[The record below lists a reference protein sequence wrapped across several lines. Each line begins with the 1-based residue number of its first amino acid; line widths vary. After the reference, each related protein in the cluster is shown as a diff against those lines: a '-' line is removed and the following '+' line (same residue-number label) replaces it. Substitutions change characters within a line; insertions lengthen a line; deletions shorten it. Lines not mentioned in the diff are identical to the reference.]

1 MIVHETVVEPVA
13 GTSEVHVPIA
23 VAGLAEPRRVP
34 AWLSSG
40 AQAGLILLVTYLF
53 LISDGRSVGTAVGVA
68 FVLAGIWVGALTVT
82 RNAARQ
88 HAFALGEGSA
98 LVIGTGAGLI
108 AASAA
113 GLWVPELRLRPLPLF
128 CVAVS
133 VLALTAAW
141 KSFLDRRDVVPRRLL
156 IVGGGRGTVDLIE
169 SLVQD
174 PKSPFSVVAVI
185 DDEHAEETLAGVPMK
200 GRLKDL
206 RRVVLG
212 ERPDLVVLAIDR
224 KRPEVFKDL
233 LDVAGSGFQVV
244 GLPEFYEH
252 AFGRVPVRHVTAAWF
267 MSVLHLYQRPYTRF
281 AKRSFD
287 VIVASAALFLVAPV
301 LLVLTLLVRRTG
313 RHVIFRQ
320 TRLGEGGRHFT
331 MLKFRTMIEGAE
343 EPGSPLWAEE
353 RDPRV
358 TPVGRFL
365 RRTRLDELPQLWNV
379 LRGDMAIV
387 GPRPERPEFLA
398 LLEREVPYWSR
409 RHMLKPGI
417 TGWAQVR
424 NGYAADCAGT
434 EEKLSYDLWYLRH
447 RSLIV
452 DLVICVKT
460 IPRLISGW
468 GAR

>member
-1 MIVHETVVEPVA
+1 MIFHETVVEPIA
-13 GTSEVHVPIA
+13 GTSDIQAPVA
-23 VAGLAEPRRVP
+23 VGRLAEPKAIP
-34 AWLSSG
+34 SWLASLVH
-40 AQAGLILLVTYLF
+40 ALLICLATYAF
-53 LISDGRSVGTAVGVA
+53 LISDGRSIGKAAGVA
-68 FVLAGIWVGALTVT
+68 IVLSGIWFSALAATKS
-82 RNAARQ
+82 AARQ
-88 HAFALGEGSA
+88 HAFALGEGSS
-98 LVIGTGAGLI
+98 LVIGTAMGFI
-108 AASAA
+108 ASSAA
-113 GLWVPELRLRPLPLF
+113 GLWVPDLRLRALPLLG
-128 CVAVS
+128 VAVT

-141 KSFLDRRDVVPRRLL
+141 KLYLDSRDVRPRRLL
-156 IVGGGRGTVDLIE
+156 IVGGGRGTVDLVE
-169 SLVQD
+169 TLVQD
-174 PKSPFSVVAVI
+174 PRSPFSPVAVI
-185 DDEHAEETLAGVPMK
+185 DDDHPEETLAGVPLK

-206 RRVVLG
+206 RRVVLH

-233 LDVAGSGFQVV
+233 LDVAGAGFQIV

-287 VIVASAALFLVAPV
+287 VVVAAVGLVAVAPTLLFLA
-301 LLVLTLLVRRTG
+301 LCVRGTG
-313 RHVIFRQ
+313 RSVLFRQ

-331 MLKFRTMIEGAE
+331 MLKFRTMCEGAE
-343 EPGSPLWAEE
+343 EPGTPLWAEE

-358 TPVGRFL
+358 TGVGRL
-365 RRTRLDELPQLWNV
+365 MRRTRLDELPQLWNV
-379 LRGDMAIV
+379 LRGDMSIV
-387 GPRPERPEFLA
+387 GPRPERPEFLI
-398 LLEREVPYWSR
+398 LLESEVPYWSR

-447 RSLIV
+447 RSLLV
-452 DLVICVKT
+452 DLVICMKT
-460 IPRLISGW
+460 FPRLVSGW

>member
-1 MIVHETVVEPVA
+1 MIVHETVVDPVA
-13 GTSEVHVPIA
+13 GTSDVQTPLA
-23 VAGLAEPRRVP
+23 VAQLGEPRRVP
-34 AWLSSG
+34 AWVASG
-40 AQAGLILLVTYLF
+40 GHAVLIFLATYAFLVT
-53 LISDGRSVGTAVGVA
+53 DGRSIGKAVGVA
-68 FVLAGIWVGALTVT
+68 VMLAGIWFGALALT

-88 HAFALGEGSA
+88 HAYALGESSA
-98 LVIGTGAGLI
+98 LFIGTSAGLI

-113 GLWVPELRLRPLPLF
+113 GLWVPELRLRPLPLLG
-128 CVAVS
+128 VAAS
-133 VLALTAAW
+133 ILALTAAW
-141 KSFLDRRDVVPRRLL
+141 KVFLDSRDVTPRRLL

-169 SLVQD
+169 TLVQD
-174 PKSPFSVVAVI
+174 PALPFEVVAVV
-185 DDEHAEETLAGVPMK
+185 DDEHSDETIAGVPMK
-200 GRLKDL
+200 GRIKDL

-212 ERPDLVVLAIDR
+212 ERPDLVVLAVDR

-287 VIVASAALFLVAPV
+287 VVVAVVALVLIAPTLLLVA
-301 LLVLTLLVRRTG
+301 LLVRRTG
-313 RHVIFRQ
+313 RTVIFKQ
-320 TRLGEGGRHFT
+320 TRLGEAGRHFT
-331 MLKFRTMIEGAE
+331 MFKFRTMCEGAE
-343 EPGSPLWAEE
+343 EPGTPLWAEE

-358 TPVGRFL
+358 TKVGRLL
-365 RRTRLDELPQLWNV
+365 RRTRLDELPQIWNV
-379 LRGDMAIV
+379 LRGDMSIV
-387 GPRPERPEFLA
+387 GPRPERPEFLVM
-398 LLEREVPYWSR
+398 LEREVPYWSR
-409 RHMLKPGI
+409 RHLLKPGI

-424 NGYAADCAGT
+424 NGYAADFAGT

-447 RSLIV
+447 RSLVV

-460 IPRLISGW
+460 FPRLLSGW

>member
-1 MIVHETVVEPVA
+1 VH
-13 GTSEVHVPIA
+13 A
-23 VAGLAEPRRVP
+23 VLIFLATY
-34 AWLSSG
+34 AF
-40 AQAGLILLVTYLF
+40 LVT
-53 LISDGRSVGTAVGVA
+53 DGRSVGKAVGVA
-68 FVLAGIWVGALTVT
+68 VVLAAVWFGALTVT
-82 RNAARQ
+82 RNAVRQ
-88 HAFALGEGSA
+88 HAFALGEASS
-98 LVIGTGAGLI
+98 LFVGTAAGLV

-113 GLWVPELRLRPLPLF
+113 GLWVPELRLRPLPLLG
-128 CVAVS
+128 VAAS

-141 KSFLDRRDVVPRRLL
+141 KVFLDSRDVTPRRLL

-169 SLVQD
+169 TLVQD
-174 PKSPFSVVAVI
+174 PKLPFEVVAVI
-185 DDEHAEETLAGVPMK
+185 DDDHPEETVAGVPMK
-200 GRLKDL
+200 GRIKDL

-233 LDVAGSGFQVV
+233 LDVAGAGFQVV

-287 VIVASAALFLVAPV
+287 VVVAAVALVLVAPTL
-301 LLVLTLLVRRTG
+301 LLVALLVRRTG
-313 RHVIFRQ
+313 RTVIFKQ
-320 TRLGEGGRHFT
+320 TRLGEAGRHFT
-331 MLKFRTMIEGAE
+331 MLKFRTMCEGAE
-343 EPGSPLWAEE
+343 EPGTPLWAEE

-358 TPVGRFL
+358 TQVGRFL
-365 RRTRLDELPQLWNV
+365 RRTRLDELPQIWNV
-379 LRGDMAIV
+379 LRGDMSIV

-398 LLEREVPYWSR
+398 MLEREVPYWTR
-409 RHMLKPGI
+409 RHLLKPGI

-424 NGYAADCAGT
+424 NGYAADFAGT

-460 IPRLISGW
+460 FPRLVSGW